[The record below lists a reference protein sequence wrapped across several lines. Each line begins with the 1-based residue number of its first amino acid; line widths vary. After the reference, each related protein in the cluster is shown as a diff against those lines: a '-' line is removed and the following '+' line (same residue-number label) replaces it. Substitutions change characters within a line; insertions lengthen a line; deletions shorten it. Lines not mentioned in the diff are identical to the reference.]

1 MNISRM
7 PTSKPIAYAST
18 ALVIVVILRS
28 VFLDIDITENTT
40 SLLHAVIYVGMGGY
54 LTKSYLEHRENV
66 KKEIGGAEN
75 ADKK

>member
-1 MNISRM
+1 MNVSKM
-7 PTSKPIAYAST
+7 PTSKPIAYIST
-18 ALVIVVILRS
+18 ILVSIVILRS
-28 VFLDIDITENTT
+28 VFSGVDVTDNTA

-66 KKEIGGAEN
+66 KIQAGETD